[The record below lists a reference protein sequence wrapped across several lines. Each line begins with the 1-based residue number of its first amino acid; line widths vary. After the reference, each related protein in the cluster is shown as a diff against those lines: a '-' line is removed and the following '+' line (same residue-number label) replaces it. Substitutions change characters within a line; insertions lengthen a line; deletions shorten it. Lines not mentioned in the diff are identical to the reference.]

1 MPESNELKL
10 RYIIKQKNH
19 KQKTTKKPWPLPSGT
34 TPFLKKERIKLKS
47 DEKEGCQT
55 PQIPIPWNNPML
67 DVANSAV
74 APSTNKNWRYSTI
87 KSIKSL
93 RSTQYK
99 KLAPNALRFTY

>member
-1 MPESNELKL
+1 MSKRIEIASLLTVFLSIPLKN
-10 RYIIKQKNH
+10 Y
-19 KQKTTKKPWPLPSGT
+19 PALPPGT

-47 DEKEGCQT
+47 EEKEGCQT

-67 DVANSAV
+67 DVVNSTV